1 MENPRLVNQFLVGL
15 VVLLGAV
22 SVALSLYLWNASPL
36 VAWIL
41 MMAGVAL
48 GFAIVTGILAVTV
61 WPLVVLIAIA
71 FDGRGRRRSATTR
84 TAEPACSADRGR
96 NDPGSRWMC
105 SERPRRLSGTIAS
118 ARRFSPRP

>member
-48 GFAIVTGILAVTV
+48 GLAIVTGILAVTV

-84 TAEPACSADRGR
+84 TAEPAASADHGR
-96 NDPGSRWMC
+96 NEPG
-105 SERPRRLSGTIAS
+105 RR
-118 ARRFSPRP
+118 